1 MRKSSQ
7 SIIHL
12 CNIARYFW
20 DIAPFL
26 RNFARLICPQ
36 NRESDMQTIGHWI
49 NGKMVA
55 GTSGRFADVFNPATG
70 EVQARLA
77 LASRA
82 ELDAATADAAQAQVK
97 WGATNPQRRARV
109 MMEMVRLLNRDMD
122 KLAQALSREHGKT
135 IPDAKGDIQ
144 RGLEVIEFCIGAPQM
159 LKGEFTDSAG
169 PGIDM
174 YSMRQPLGV
183 AAGITPFN
191 FPAMIPMWKMG
202 PALACGN
209 AFILKPS
216 ERAPSVPL
224 MLAALMQEA
233 GLPDG
238 VLQVI
243 NGDKDAVDAILDN
256 PVIAGIGFVGST
268 PIAEYI
274 YARGCANGKRV
285 QCFGGAKNHMIIM
298 PDADMDQ
305 AADALVGAGYGAAGE
320 RCMAI
325 SVAVPVGEAT
335 ADALIARLIPRIE
348 KLKVGPYTAGN
359 DVDYGPVVTAAAKA
373 NIQRLVESGVAAG
386 AKLVVDGRNFKL
398 QGYENGFFVGPHL
411 FDHVT
416 TDMEIYRKE
425 IFGPVL
431 SVVRAQTYEAAIGM
445 AMDHEYG
452 NGTAIFTRDG
462 DTARDFAHRVNVG
475 MIGINVPI
483 PVPLA
488 YHTFGGWKKSSFG
501 DLNQHGPDAFRFY
514 TRTKTITSRWPSGI
528 KEGASLNFKPME

>member
-1 MRKSSQ
+1 M
-7 SIIHL
+7 
-12 CNIARYFW
+12 N
-20 DIAPFL
+20 
-26 RNFARLICPQ
+26 
-36 NRESDMQTIGHWI
+36 TIGHWI
-49 NGKMVA
+49 GGKHVA

-70 EVQARLA
+70 EVQARVA
-77 LASRA
+77 LASTA
-82 ELDAATADAAQAQVK
+82 ELDAATASAASAQIK
-97 WGATNPQRRARV
+97 WGATNPQRRGRV
-109 MMEMVRLLNRDMD
+109 MMAFVGLLNRDMD
-122 KLAQALSREHGKT
+122 QLAEALSREHGKT
-135 IPDAKGDIQ
+135 IADAKGDIQ
-144 RGLEVIEFCIGAPQM
+144 RGLEVIEYCIGAAQM

-174 YSMRQPLGV
+174 YSLRQPVGV

-216 ERAPSVPL
+216 ERAPSVPM

-243 NGDKDAVDAILDN
+243 NGDKEAVDAILDN
-256 PVIAGIGFVGST
+256 PTIAAIGFVGST

-274 YARGCANGKRV
+274 YGRGCSNGKRV

-298 PDADMDQ
+298 PDADMDL
-305 AADALVGAGYGAAGE
+305 AADALIGAGYGAAGE

-325 SVAVPVGEAT
+325 SVAVPVGQDT
-335 ADALIARLIPRIE
+335 ADRLVAKLIPRIE
-348 KLKVGPYTAGN
+348 NLKVGPYTGGA

-373 NIQRLVESGVAAG
+373 NIQRLVESGVAQG
-386 AKLVVDGRNFKL
+386 AKLVVDGRDFKL

-416 TDMEIYRKE
+416 TDMEIYQKE

-431 SVVRAQTYEAAIGM
+431 SVVRADTYEQALGH

-462 DTARDFAHRVNVG
+462 DTARDFAHRINVG

-501 DLNQHGPDAFRFY
+501 DLNQHGPDSFRFY